1 MGFLWVG
8 QGKWRK
14 LGIGDGR
21 VREWGVGKLD
31 LEANQDENICR
42 EVCGIAFPRLKYL
55 SLKLNRIACL

>member
-31 LEANQDENICR
+31 LESNQD
-42 EVCGIAFPRLKYL
+42 
-55 SLKLNRIACL
+55 